1 MNLSW
6 NLRRKTTLVL
16 GGGALTALAVCGV
29 ATAQSPDGGSE
40 PSGGAGTYATMDKDG
55 HATFSDTDP
64 SAGKDGVP
72 AQPSGGEGKYA
83 TMDKDGHVT
92 FSDTD
97 PSAGKDGVPAQPSG
111 GAGKYATVNKDGH
124 VTFSDTD
131 PSVGKDRA
139 PAQPVQK

>member
-6 NLRRKTTLVL
+6 NLRRKTTLAF

-29 ATAQSPDGGSE
+29 AAAQSPDAGSQ
-40 PSGGAGTYATMDKDG
+40 PSGGA
-55 HATFSDTDP
+55 
-64 SAGKDGVP
+64 
-72 AQPSGGEGKYA
+72 GKYA
-83 TMDKDGHVT
+83 TMDKDGNVT

-97 PSAGKDGVPAQPSG
+97 PSAGKDSVPAQPSD

-131 PSVGKDRA
+131 PSAGKDRA